1 MTKQLKRHPQKDDQG
16 NWLVNNSSLALI
28 GTCFRKAHYTFS
40 NPEIDF
46 TNEATTFGSAIHK
59 ALEAYYLTPREART
73 VDLMKNAFDSYLASA
88 SVQIPLEGEVR
99 SVKSGHIILDA
110 YHATYGDDSFEVFVD
125 HKGPFVER
133 DFEVPITPRIRF
145 YGQIDL
151 VLRNTING
159 RLYVFDHKTT
169 ASLSGFADRATP
181 NHQLTGYIYAMKMLG
196 HACEDA
202 ILQGMKVTK
211 FARSQPEFIRAEAH
225 RNTESIED
233 WVEWLTFTTLSW
245 DTANDS
251 NTFPMNGGAAC
262 NVYGGCR
269 FREVCSSSK
278 KDRQDILNVLA
289 NKPME
294 LTE

>member
-1 MTKQLKRHPQKDDQG
+1 MISQLKRHPRKDDQG

-28 GTCFRKAHYTFS
+28 GTCFRKANYTFS

-59 ALEAYYLTPREART
+59 ALETYYLTPREKRT
-73 VDLMKNAFDSYLASA
+73 PELMKSAFDSYLASA
-88 SVQIPLEGEVR
+88 TVQIPQDGEAR

-110 YHATYGDDSFEVFVD
+110 YHATYGDDSYEVFVD
-125 HKGPFVER
+125 HIGPFVER

-169 ASLSGFADRATP
+169 AALGGFADRASP

-196 HACEDA
+196 HDCEHA
-202 ILQGMKVTK
+202 ILQGIKVTQFK
-211 FARSQPEFIRAEAH
+211 RSQPEFVRVETSRTTEA
-225 RNTESIED
+225 IED
-233 WVEWLTFTTLSW
+233 WVDWLTFTTNSW
-245 DTANDS
+245 DNAIDQNV
-251 NTFPMNGGAAC
+251 FPMNGGAAC
-262 NVYGGCR
+262 TAYGGCR
-269 FREVCSSSK
+269 FREVCSSK
-278 KDRQDILNVLA
+278 KSDQQDILNVLA